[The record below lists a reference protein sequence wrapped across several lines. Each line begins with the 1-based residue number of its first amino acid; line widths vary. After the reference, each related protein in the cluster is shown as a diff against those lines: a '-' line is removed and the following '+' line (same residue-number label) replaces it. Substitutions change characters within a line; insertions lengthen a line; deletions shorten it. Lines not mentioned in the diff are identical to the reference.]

1 MSLKCFYL
9 DSPAVLSSDP
19 QKTTRYQE
27 VAEGCVVVW
36 SAVAV
41 GYLHNSRVVLVHCVR
56 LCVWI
61 GGWWECVGACAG
73 VGGWLLW

>member
-1 MSLKCFYL
+1 MILSGEEESKMSLKCFYL

-41 GYLHNSRVVLVHCVR
+41 GYLHITAVLC
-56 LCVWI
+56 LCTV
-61 GGWWECVGACAG
+61 
-73 VGGWLLW
+73 